1 MFTKV
6 LQSTL
11 KKELPAQLQSE
22 EKLREINAELE
33 RGVAERTVGL
43 EIANAELRRHVP
55 KREGI
60 EDQLKTSLRE
70 VADLKAALE
79 EHAIV
84 ATANPQGNHRRMV
97 SSSPKLTHWRS
108 NPTFALIAAISVAL
122 LGAVALTG
130 WLLHIESFKCIIPG
144 SAPMKP
150 NMAVGF
156 LLCAAAL
163 ALLSGKKMAKPIRV
177 YALAVAVVV
186 IGLTAVT
193 LGEHFFGLDLGVDR
207 WWFHDVPGEEG
218 TLHPGRISLV
228 TALCFLLT
236 GSTLFTASLSISMR
250 LRVPLVA
257 GLGAGLLAMGALP
270 LIGFLL
276 EVLFGPQW
284 NYMGM
289 SISGVIGA
297 VGFILLG
304 SGLLALLQSETGL
317 VWSLDALTTA
327 GFISGILL
335 MVVAAAVAFN
345 FTKLMLE
352 TTNRVS
358 HRQDLLL
365 EIAEAM
371 TDMAVL
377 ASDQRV
383 YVIVG
388 DEDSLKDRQQ
398 TKADL
403 HQSVGLIRRL
413 CADNPNQ
420 QRRLDQLEPLIAQRI
435 EWEEQ
440 LIAAYRQHGFS
451 AAQQMIATGHG
462 LRLSDQIVRF
472 LKETE
477 GEEYGL
483 LAKDRQQAETASI
496 TAFSLLPLGVFL
508 SLGILIVGAFFLNAR
523 VSEQA
528 RADRALRQSEERM
541 RAVLESA
548 LDCVITMDH
557 QGRVMEFNPAAE
569 KTFGYRR
576 EQAIGQLLSELM
588 IPPSLR
594 ERHQKGLSRY
604 LATGEAPVLGKRLEL
619 TAMRSNGAEFPVE
632 LAITR
637 IGSQE
642 PPMFTGFIRDTTEQK
657 QGGDALRTS
666 EAQLHTIVENLEEGV
681 IISDLKG
688 RLLHWNRAALKL
700 HGYPDSDQDRRR
712 FTELIDT
719 FELSTKDGAPVSVEE
734 WPLARILRGEKVQD
748 LELRVQRIG
757 CDWHRIFHYGGTL
770 IRDATNQPLMA
781 IVTATDIT
789 ERKRA
794 DDQLKT
800 SLREVSDLKAALDE
814 HAIVAIT
821 DPRGKITYVND
832 KFCAISKYSR
842 EELIGQDHRI
852 INSGYHSKQF
862 IRNLWATIGG
872 GDVWRG
878 EIKNRAKD
886 DSYYWVDTTIV
897 PFLTGDGKSRQYV
910 AIRADITERKRAE
923 EELKASLKEVN
934 DLKAALDEHAIVAMT
949 NPQGK
954 ITYVND
960 KFCAISKFSRE
971 ELLGQD
977 HRIINSSYH
986 SKEFIRELWTT
997 IGHGRVWH
1005 GEIKNRAKDGSY
1017 YWVDTT
1023 IVPFLNDDG
1032 KPRQYVAIRADITE
1046 RKRAEEE
1053 LKASLKE
1060 VNDLKAALDEHA
1072 IVAMTNPQG
1081 KITYVNDKFC
1091 TISKYSREELLG
1103 QDHRIINSGYHPTE
1117 FIRDLWTTI
1126 THGKVWHGEI
1136 KNRAKDDSYYWVDT
1150 TIVPFLNEE
1159 GKPRQYVAI
1168 RADITERKRA
1178 EEEIRQLNAELEQR
1192 VGQRTAEL
1200 EAANKELEAF
1210 SYSVSHDLRAPLRH
1224 VAGFVELLRE
1234 DAAPSLS
1241 EKSVRY
1247 LATISQA
1254 AKRMGDLIDDLLAF
1268 SRVGRSEMQ
1277 KNDVNLDELVQQTL
1291 SEFQVGTN
1299 GEEIIWDVCPLP
1311 TVRADRSML
1320 RQVLVNLISNA
1331 VKFTGKR
1338 TRAEIEVGCASTET
1352 KEIVIFVRDN
1362 GVGFDQ
1368 KYTEKLF
1375 GVFQRLHSSDEFEGT
1390 GIGLANVQ
1398 RIIHRHGGRVWAE
1411 GAVDKGA
1418 TFYFSIP
1425 KQTEA

>member
-11 KKELPAQLQSE
+11 EKELPAQLQSE

-33 RGVAERTVGL
+33 RRVAERTVGL

-122 LGAVALTG
+122 LGAAALTG

-163 ALLSGKKMAKPIRV
+163 ALLSFREMANPIRV
-177 YALAVAVVV
+177 WALSVAVVV
-186 IGLTAVT
+186 IGLTAAT
-193 LGEHFFGLDLGVDR
+193 LGEQFSGWDFGIDQ
-207 WWFHDVPGEEG
+207 WWFHNVPGEAG
-218 TLHPGRISLV
+218 TLHPGRMSLA
-228 TALCFLLT
+228 TELCFLLT
-236 GSTLFTASLSISMR
+236 GSALFTASRSIPMR

-257 GLGAGLLAMGALP
+257 GLSAGLLVIGVLP

-276 EVLFGPQW
+276 EALFGPQW

-289 SISGVIGA
+289 NISGVIGA

-304 SGLLALLQSETGL
+304 SGLLALLQSESGL
-317 VWSLDALTTA
+317 VWSLDALATT
-327 GFISGILL
+327 GFAIGIIL

-352 TTNRVS
+352 TTNWVS
-358 HRQDLLL
+358 HRQDVLR
-365 EIAEAM
+365 EIAEAT
-371 TDMAVL
+371 TDMAAL
-377 ASDQRV
+377 TSDQRT
-383 YVIVG
+383 YLIVG
-388 DEDSLKDRQQ
+388 DEYLLKDRQQ
-398 TKADL
+398 TKALL
-403 HQSVGLIRRL
+403 HRSLGAIRRL
-413 CADNPNQ
+413 TADNPNQ
-420 QRRLDQLEPLIAQRI
+420 QRRLDQLEPLIAQRT

-440 LIAAYRQHGFS
+440 LIAAYRQQGFS
-451 AAQQMIATGHG
+451 AAQQMIASGHG
-462 LRLSDQIVRF
+462 LRLSGEIVRF
-472 LKETE
+472 LKETQ

-483 LAKDRQQAETASI
+483 LAKDRQQAEMASI
-496 TAFSLLPLGVFL
+496 AAFSLLPLGVFL
-508 SLGILIVGAFFLNAR
+508 SLAILTVGVFFLNAR
-523 VSEQA
+523 VSEQTQ
-528 RADRALRQSEERM
+528 AD
-541 RAVLESA
+541 
-548 LDCVITMDH
+548 
-557 QGRVMEFNPAAE
+557 
-569 KTFGYRR
+569 K
-576 EQAIGQLLSELM
+576 
-588 IPPSLR
+588 
-594 ERHQKGLSRY
+594 
-604 LATGEAPVLGKRLEL
+604 
-619 TAMRSNGAEFPVE
+619 AMR
-632 LAITR
+632 
-637 IGSQE
+637 Q
-642 PPMFTGFIRDTTEQK
+642 
-657 QGGDALRTS
+657 S
-666 EAQLHTIVENLEEGV
+666 EAQLHTIVENLDEGV
-681 IISDLKG
+681 VVSDLDG

-700 HGYPDSDQDRRR
+700 HGYSDSDQDRRR

-719 FELSTKDGAPVSVEE
+719 FELSTKDGALVSVEE
-734 WPLARILRGEKVQD
+734 WPLARVLRGEKVQD

-757 CDWHRIFHYGGTL
+757 CDWQRIFHYGGTL
-770 IRDATNQPLMA
+770 VHDATNQPLMA
-781 IVTATDIT
+781 IVTVGDIT
-789 ERKRA
+789 ERK
-794 DDQLKT
+794 
-800 SLREVSDLKAALDE
+800 
-814 HAIVAIT
+814 H
-821 DPRGKITYVND
+821 
-832 KFCAISKYSR
+832 
-842 EELIGQDHRI
+842 
-852 INSGYHSKQF
+852 
-862 IRNLWATIGG
+862 
-872 GDVWRG
+872 
-878 EIKNRAKD
+878 
-886 DSYYWVDTTIV
+886 
-897 PFLTGDGKSRQYV
+897 
-910 AIRADITERKRAE
+910 
-923 EELKASLKEVN
+923 
-934 DLKAALDEHAIVAMT
+934 
-949 NPQGK
+949 
-954 ITYVND
+954 
-960 KFCAISKFSRE
+960 
-971 ELLGQD
+971 
-977 HRIINSSYH
+977 
-986 SKEFIRELWTT
+986 
-997 IGHGRVWH
+997 
-1005 GEIKNRAKDGSY
+1005 
-1017 YWVDTT
+1017 
-1023 IVPFLNDDG
+1023 
-1032 KPRQYVAIRADITE
+1032 
-1046 RKRAEEE
+1046 
-1053 LKASLKE
+1053 
-1060 VNDLKAALDEHA
+1060 
-1072 IVAMTNPQG
+1072 
-1081 KITYVNDKFC
+1081 
-1091 TISKYSREELLG
+1091 
-1103 QDHRIINSGYHPTE
+1103 
-1117 FIRDLWTTI
+1117 
-1126 THGKVWHGEI
+1126 
-1136 KNRAKDDSYYWVDT
+1136 
-1150 TIVPFLNEE
+1150 
-1159 GKPRQYVAI
+1159 
-1168 RADITERKRA
+1168 A

-1247 LATISQA
+1247 LATISQS
-1254 AKRMGDLIDDLLAF
+1254 AKRMGNLIDDLLAF

-1299 GEEIIWDVCPLP
+1299 GREITWDVCPLP

-1362 GVGFDQ
+1362 GVGFDP